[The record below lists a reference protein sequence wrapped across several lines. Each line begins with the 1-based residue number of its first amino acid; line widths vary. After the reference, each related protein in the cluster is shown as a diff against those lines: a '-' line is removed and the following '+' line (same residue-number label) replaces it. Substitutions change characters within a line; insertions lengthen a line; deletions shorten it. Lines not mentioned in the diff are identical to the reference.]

1 MKLTDEEQIVYNGKK
16 KMVLDHLVVQ
26 NLGKENDEEDVSSML
41 LSGAKAL
48 YNTNDDG
55 TSASDVTYTSKQVDE
70 MIDKVEEQA
79 EQEALMLQYKWAKE
93 DNMTEE
99 EKLLALNTKGVE
111 TMDFSFAKIWEMN
124 KGDLQEVEEDPA
136 LEERLDEEVDE
147 NWMTVW
153 GAAEKERQ
161 RKEAAELARDKSER
175 RKKIDYAIDDTTPK
189 KSKPGRPK
197 GKGKGKED
205 EVPLSRAQ
213 SSGSEFNFQDD
224 EISDADSSDREMNT
238 DGGDLPQDSITTST
252 HHDPTTGFT
261 HHGQLRSKVKELR
274 NMETQ
279 ALKRKFEEAMRA
291 HAQSLDPVSAVAA
304 ALNTIEPPLPDG
316 TILSQNTIPSE
327 NSQSSSGPPGETPA
341 QRIARKELK
350 RIKKLAQHQE
360 RLDLENRAR
369 QAQAQLHGIAN
380 GALIPSE
387 PGPSGSNGPAFA
399 PTVTQPPNSH
409 APSQAGPSIDQI
421 EPSTTTT
428 HPSTGPMAKKSPAL
442 IQMARSASNT
452 ALIASA
458 QDVIKWLWHALQ
470 EMGMKREIELWAK
483 MVLPEVPPAE
493 RKGIYWGLARDVD
506 NLLSE
511 AGHDRYFSEPQHRP
525 ALEML
530 FNERA
535 PGCPTDPQ
543 RVVPPAPAKGVG
555 RLKRV
560 HPKDGTIGN
569 AQASNSA
576 AAGPSNG
583 PPTYPELMGEM
594 NISTA
599 QSTLMPISSVNG
611 STSQK
616 TPAPL
621 IARPATTLTIPQRAA
636 AQARTTLMPDT
647 GVGVQPLPVQARP
660 AVAQPTNG
668 STIPHTPQAGPSHS
682 LVNDMA
688 NGLRPTAPAYP
699 SSTRVHPEV
708 EARAQRSY
716 SLLLPGKIPSAN
728 GYNGL
733 HIDPPTAAL
742 LATGTLCLLCL
753 QSGHLTALCPPD
765 ITPPETTLQVILTAR
780 QEELKKPRSSQYRR
794 YVVVRPDFP
803 PMTASRLTVSFA
815 RCERYS
821 DAKVS
826 ERRFWPISSL
836 GRLSIKLKLKS
847 DHRSYRK
854 YQFRYNRRRN
864 LHSVYLCLN
873 VERSPNRHRPAHL
886 HRRQHQHQHRLGPNR
901 IWSNR
906 PVLPF
911 HLVHQQ
917 AVDLVS
923 SSTGREGLKRMQS
936 RLMTMMRM
944 RFGIAFLL
952 QFRLRIPLLPR
963 LQYLRRLPTQY
974 L

>member
-1 MKLTDEEQIVYNGKK
+1 
-16 KMVLDHLVVQ
+16 MVLDHLVVQ

-55 TSASDVTYTSKQVDE
+55 TSASDVIYTSKQVDE

-79 EQEALMLQYKWAKE
+79 EQEALLLQDKWAKE

-99 EKLLALNTKGVE
+99 EKLLALNTEGVE
-111 TMDFSFAKIWEMN
+111 TMDFSFAKIWEMD

-136 LEERLDEEVDE
+136 LEERLDEEMDE

-161 RKEAAELARDKSER
+161 RKEAAELARDKTER
-175 RKKIDYAIDDTTPK
+175 RRKIDYTIDDTTPK
-189 KSKPGRPK
+189 KNKLGRPK
-197 GKGKGKED
+197 GKGKGKES
-205 EVPLSRAQ
+205 EISLSRAQ

-224 EISDADSSDREMNT
+224 EISDADSSDREVNI
-238 DGGDLPQDSITTST
+238 DGGDLPQDPITGST
-252 HHDPTTGFT
+252 HHDPITGFT

-279 ALKRKFEEAMRA
+279 ALKRKLEEAMLA
-291 HAQSLDPVSAVAA
+291 HAQSLDPVAAIAEVAAIAA
-304 ALNTIEPPLPDG
+304 ALDTIEPPHPDG
-316 TILSQNTIPSE
+316 IIPSQNTIPPE

-350 RIKKLAQHQE
+350 RIKKLVQHQE

-369 QAQAQLHGIAN
+369 ESQAQLQ
-380 GALIPSE
+380 IPSA
-387 PGPSGSNGPAFA
+387 PGPSGSIAPALA
-399 PTVTQPPNSH
+399 PTVTHPPNSH
-409 APSQAGPSIDQI
+409 APSQAGPSMDQI

-428 HPSTGPMAKKSPAL
+428 HPPSGPMAEKSPAL

-458 QDVIKWLWHALQ
+458 QDIIKWLWHALQ
-470 EMGMKREIELWAK
+470 EMGMKKEIKLWAK

-530 FNERA
+530 FNEKA

-543 RVVPPAPAKGVG
+543 RVVPAAPAKGVG

-569 AQASNSA
+569 AQASNTA

-594 NISTA
+594 NTSTV
-599 QSTLMPISSVNG
+599 QSTLMPTNGVNG
-611 STSQK
+611 TTSQN

-636 AQARTTLMPDT
+636 AQARTTLTSDT

-668 STIPHTPQAGPSHS
+668 STIPHTQQAGPSHS

-688 NGLRPTAPAYP
+688 NGVRPTAPASS

-708 EARAQRSY
+708 EARAKLSY
-716 SLLLPGKIPSAN
+716 SLLLPGKLPSAN

-753 QSGHLTALCPPD
+753 QRGHSTPLCPPD
-765 ITPPETTLQVILTAR
+765 ITPPETTLQVLLAAR
-780 QEELKKPRSSQYRR
+780 QEELKKPGTSQYRR
-794 YVVVRPDFP
+794 YVVVRPDC
-803 PMTASRLTVSFA
+803 L
-815 RCERYS
+815 
-821 DAKVS
+821 
-826 ERRFWPISSL
+826 
-836 GRLSIKLKLKS
+836 
-847 DHRSYRK
+847 
-854 YQFRYNRRRN
+854 RN
-864 LHSVYLCLN
+864 
-873 VERSPNRHRPAHL
+873 
-886 HRRQHQHQHRLGPNR
+886 
-901 IWSNR
+901 
-906 PVLPF
+906 
-911 HLVHQQ
+911 VHH
-917 AVDLVS
+917 D
-923 SSTGREGLKRMQS
+923 
-936 RLMTMMRM
+936 
-944 RFGIAFLL
+944 
-952 QFRLRIPLLPR
+952 
-963 LQYLRRLPTQY
+963 
-974 L
+974 